1 MLNIHNPLNSIIILE
16 FSYHGTLFLLYIAC
30 FVNDSMTCYVW
41 QCTTHFVMRFFPV
54 LQQIINASRIV
65 LDCSTHG
72 GLSFC
77 CNSYLDSQWLPLL
90 ASSAVCRSC
99 WKSSSSWDKGGL
111 FILALHPSPL
121 ISHNYSRIR
130 SIILEVDGSKSC
142 HPFLF

>member
-1 MLNIHNPLNSIIILE
+1 MLCVAVHHSLCNALNL
-16 FSYHGTLFLLYIAC
+16 
-30 FVNDSMTCYVW
+30 
-41 QCTTHFVMRFFPV
+41 FPV
-54 LQQIINASRIV
+54 LQQIINASRII

-111 FILALHPSPL
+111 FLLALHPSPL

-130 SIILEVDGSKSC
+130 SIILEVDGSKKLPSF
-142 HPFLF
+142 PFLIFLLFCSFFRNFGLQN